1 MSLCSHTSSVAGVVR
16 ITAVAFAIL
25 GFAASAAA
33 QGNGRV
39 NGRVLDEEGN
49 PLRGVRVTAANPESN
64 PSEFTSETSED
75 GRYSVLGLISGQWRF
90 RAECADACAEAN
102 GAPYGYQP
110 SEGVSPVRQSG
121 NSPVDFGLRRIRHP
135 IAELL
140 GEEATAGVDLVAV
153 ETSVNAA
160 DDAFRNGDFEAAAR
174 GYQAALDDLP
184 QWTALLLRLGN
195 VHTRT
200 ANHEAAVAAY
210 DQVLELEPDNQEA
223 LQARARVRVAAGTA
237 TDEDTQMLEEAA
249 SSLTASREDLYNQ
262 GELAFARGDTAEA
275 AEWYEKAISVD
286 GNWAPPLFKRAL
298 VALNEGDIAAAK
310 EYFQRVVDVDPD
322 STEGTQAQAT
332 LSALP

>member
-1 MSLCSHTSSVAGVVR
+1 MSLCSHPTCLAGAIRVA
-16 ITAVAFAIL
+16 AVAAAIL

-39 NGRVLDEEGN
+39 NGRVVDDDGN
-49 PLRGVRVTAANPESN
+49 PLQGVRVTAANPESN
-64 PSEFTSETSED
+64 PSEFESETSDD

-102 GAPYGYQP
+102 GSPYGYQAA
-110 SEGVSPVRQSG
+110 EGTSPVRQSG
-121 NSPVDFGLRRIRHP
+121 NSPVDFALRRIRHP
-135 IAELL
+135 LAELL

-153 ETSVNAA
+153 EASVNAA
-160 DDAFRNGDFEAAAR
+160 DDAFRSGDFEAAAT
-174 GYQAALDDLP
+174 GYQAALDQLP
-184 QWTALLLRLGN
+184 QWTALILRLGN
-195 VHTRT
+195 AHSRT

-210 DQVLELEPDNQEA
+210 NQALELEPDNQEA
-223 LQARARVRVAAGTA
+223 LQARARVRMAAGTA
-237 TDEDTQMLEEAA
+237 TDEDRAMLEEAA

-262 GELAFARGDTAEA
+262 GELAFAQGNTAEA
-275 AEWYEKAISVD
+275 AEWYEKAIAVD

-310 EYFQRVVDVDPD
+310 EFFQRVVDVAPD
-322 STEGTQAQAT
+322 STEGAQAQAT